1 MTGGQWPRGHTTRPG
16 PAWTPA
22 DHRIRARAARGDP
35 SAASRDLAEFIGAT
49 RHARR
54 QRALAL
60 TLILLS
66 ALVLLTAAGG
76 WLLTN
81 YVSPGLGRVNAGTAG
96 PPAGGPTNVRRAGID
111 VRAGLTWHHQAP
123 LHVDHIIGDNA
134 DTLLVVHRGQPAAR
148 RGDQPAPGLLGADT
162 RLRDGHD
169 QRAAVTVDRNFNVLG
184 LADQLGYL
192 GPGAGRNRSLRSVR
206 RAPEYH

>member
-16 PAWTPA
+16 SARTPT
-22 DHRIRARAARGDP
+22 DHRIRDRAARGDP
-35 SAASRDLAEFIGAT
+35 SAASRDLAEFISAT

-66 ALVLLTAAGG
+66 APVLLTAAGG

-81 YVSPGLGRVNAGTAG
+81 YVAPSLGRVNAGTAG
-96 PPAGGPTNVRRAGID
+96 PPAGGPMNMLRPRID
-111 VRAGLTWHHQAP
+111 VRAGLTRRHQAL
-123 LHVDHIIGDNA
+123 LHVDHIIGDNL
-134 DTLLVVHRGQPAAR
+134 DTLVVVHRGQPAAR
-148 RGDQPAPGLLGADT
+148 PGAQPAPGLLGADT
-162 RLRDGHD
+162 RLRDGQD
-169 QRAAVTVDRNFNVLG
+169 QRAAVAADRSFNVLD

-192 GPGAGRNRSLRSVR
+192 RPGAGNRPLRSVR